1 MTPAPVPTA
10 TPLLTIVMPVYNEE
24 TAVAPVLG
32 AWAAELARLGVDYRL
47 SVYDDGSAD
56 GTGAILD
63 ELARGNPRMVVVHQA
78 NRGHGPT
85 ILRGYREARS
95 EWVFQVDSDG
105 EMSEDAFAAL
115 WQRRE
120 AYDLLIGSRAD
131 RRAPLMRRLVTGV
144 SRVTVRTLFG
154 AGVQDVNSPYR
165 LFRGT
170 ALQALVARLPGEPFA
185 PNVILAGLAVRA
197 GLRIG
202 EWPVACGNR
211 QGGKGSLNLRRL
223 VQGAARSFSETVI
236 AGLRGRGVA
245 SRG

>member
-1 MTPAPVPTA
+1 MHLEPAPAA
-10 TPLLTIVMPVYNEE
+10 TPQLTIVMPVYNEE
-24 TAVAPVLG
+24 TAVAPVIA
-32 AWAAELARLGVDYRL
+32 AWTAEMQRLGLDYRI

-63 ELARGNPRMVVVHQA
+63 ELVRYDPRLVVVHQA

-85 ILRGYREARS
+85 VLRGYREARG

-105 EMSEDAFAAL
+105 EMSADAFAAL

-120 AYDLLIGSRAD
+120 AFDLLIGSRAD
-131 RRAPLMRRLVTGV
+131 RRAPVMRRLVTGV
-144 SRVTVRTLFG
+144 SRLTVRTLFG
-154 AGVQDVNSPYR
+154 AGIHDVNSPYR

-202 EWPVACGNR
+202 EWPVPCGER
-211 QGGKGSLNLRRL
+211 KGGRGSLNLRRL
-223 VQGAARSFSETVI
+223 VQGAARSFVETVA
-236 AGLRGRGVA
+236 AGLRGPGGPA
-245 SRG
+245 